1 MLELKATIILE
12 YMESFNSYLK
22 DVISNERYHYSIS
35 AGFSIKAQAL
45 TSSGE
50 IRFVGSEALQFTIG
64 NLLYFNHD
72 LDHECSFMID
82 EKPSKKNLQY
92 KFEFKDIDDVH
103 SKKAFLLFM
112 QHLKQI
118 NISNDINKKRK
129 PFYSNI
135 NLFEIFPLYV
145 FDSKKQQVY
154 QKIIFKFKRHEMMDE
169 LYVIVK
175 NTDESFDAG
184 MKMIDNEFYK
194 RYYSK
199 VIEKKDTT
207 EKLTKS
213 EKQIVKMYY
222 Y

>member
-82 EKPSKKNLQY
+82 EKPSKKI
-92 KFEFKDIDDVH
+92 F
-103 SKKAFLLFM
+103 
-112 QHLKQI
+112 
-118 NISNDINKKRK
+118 
-129 PFYSNI
+129 NI
-135 NLFEIFPLYV
+135 NLN
-145 FDSKKQQVY
+145 SK
-154 QKIIFKFKRHEMMDE
+154 ILMMFI
-169 LYVIVK
+169 LK
-175 NTDESFDAG
+175 KLF
-184 MKMIDNEFYK
+184 
-194 RYYSK
+194 YYSCN
-199 VIEKKDTT
+199 I
-207 EKLTKS
+207 
-213 EKQIVKMYY
+213 
-222 Y
+222 